1 MRWPFTRAYE
11 VATLGRDA
19 ARVCEDAERRF
30 RPEEVRA
37 LAAALRGRL
46 EDARRRLGQPR
57 TSHDN
62 VLYELRGRHREAR
75 RRRRD
80 RELSELTLAIIRLR
94 AEKLGADE
102 AARTIDRFLERWPAA
117 GADGAEAE
125 GAADPA
131 AGARRETRAGR
142 R

>member
-30 RPEEVRA
+30 RPEEVRT
-37 LAAALRGRL
+37 LADALRGRL

-57 TSHDN
+57 MSHDN

-117 GADGAEAE
+117 GADGAETVD
-125 GAADPA
+125 AADPA
-131 AGARRETRAGR
+131 AGAHREA
-142 R
+142 

>member
-30 RPEEVRA
+30 RPEEVRT
-37 LAAALRGRL
+37 LADALRGRL

-80 RELSELTLAIIRLR
+80 RELSELTLAIIYLR
-94 AEKLGADE
+94 AEKLGAHE

-117 GADGAEAE
+117 GADGAETVD
-125 GAADPA
+125 AADPA
-131 AGARRETRAGR
+131 AGARREA
-142 R
+142 

>member
-30 RPEEVRA
+30 RPEEVRT
-37 LAAALRGRL
+37 LADALRGRL

-57 TSHDN
+57 MSHDN

-80 RELSELTLAIIRLR
+80 RELSELTLAIIHLR

-117 GADGAEAE
+117 GADGAETVD
-125 GAADPA
+125 AADPA
-131 AGARRETRAGR
+131 ASARREA
-142 R
+142 